1 MQQLPAAAGLDLA
14 NWNWKVV
21 HRFVWERCG
30 LSLCR
35 RSCLTYLRRL
45 GFAFKR
51 PKKRLLKAD
60 EEKREAFV
68 AAYAALREE
77 AVGSGAKICFAD
89 EAHFRAD
96 AELRGRWVLRGEPA
110 LVNSSSPRYG
120 EKASYYSAVCP
131 ETGEVEWM
139 DLAGNSNSGTSA
151 AFLDQLRQRH
161 SGPLQVIWDNG
172 PAHRG
177 QAVREYLRRPGLGL
191 RLVNLPGYSPDF
203 NAPDF
208 NADEASWGWAREE
221 ATGNLCLGSRAAVQ
235 ERVGSFLARLTSR
248 KDEVKRRCRTV
259 LQSRAESLLRDSQ
272 PGPRLPANAH
282 PTSALV

>member
-1 MQQLPAAAGLDLA
+1 M
-14 NWNWKVV
+14 
-21 HRFVWERCG
+21 HRFVWERFG

-35 RSCLTYLRRL
+35 SSCLTYLRRL

-77 AVGSGAKICFAD
+77 AVGSGAKIFFAD

-120 EKASYYSAVCP
+120 EKASYYSAVCL

-139 DLAGNSNSGTSA
+139 DLEGNSNSGTSA

-161 SGPLQVIWDNG
+161 SGPLQVIWDNA

-177 QAVREYLRRPGLGL
+177 EAVREYLRRPGLGL

-203 NAPDF
+203 NA
-208 NADEASWGWAREE
+208 DEAIWGWAREE
-221 ATGNLCLGSRAAVQ
+221 ATGNLCLGSRGAVQ

-282 PTSALV
+282 PTLALV